1 MKRIKCYSEFINE
14 EISFGKLVTGIA
26 LSALGF
32 FKPIQVSAQEFDSND
47 VKKIAV
53 DTRSDKEFQTKLKK
67 CVENSK
73 KWWLERLKEQRTKN
87 RLQNLHSLSDEEVG
101 DYIKKYTDLIN
112 NFKVVVFDND
122 KLVSFAKE
130 LGSDHKSTA
139 GMVVTAV
146 PETVFIS
153 YNKCKSYDEKTLTN
167 IISHEL
173 QHLLD
178 TILETTPY
186 GYIRGIFADM
196 ERPSYDRN
204 SIVKRISDE
213 FGISEL
219 EASEYEETW
228 SELKDIYIEKLGRDF
243 LENPK
248 EINARVRDMRGY
260 FGKEGIDD
268 KITVEDIKNYVR
280 ELRDLDGADSS
291 IDLIIIKWLDLGCPD
306 LKKMLKDYNS
316 FTKGEDDTTTRI

>member
-1 MKRIKCYSEFINE
+1 MKRIKCYNEFISE

-32 FKPIQVSAQEFDSND
+32 FKPFQASAQEFDNNL
-47 VKKIAV
+47 VKEITV
-53 DTRSDKEFQTKLKK
+53 DTRTDKEFQTKLNK

-73 KWWLERLKEQRTKN
+73 EWWLKRLKEQRTKN
-87 RLQNLHSLSDEEVG
+87 RLQNFHSLSDEEVD
-101 DYIKKYTDLIN
+101 DYIQKYTDLIN
-112 NFKVVVFDND
+112 NFRVIVFDNN
-122 KLVSFAKE
+122 K
-130 LGSDHKSTA
+130 LGSEHQTTA
-139 GMVVTAV
+139 GMVVTAI
-146 PETVFIS
+146 PKTVFIS

-167 IISHEL
+167 VISHEL

-196 ERPSYDRN
+196 EKPNYDRN
-204 SIVKRISDE
+204 SIVKKISTE

-228 SELKDIYIEKLGRDF
+228 SELKDLYIEKLGRDF

-248 EINARVRDMRGY
+248 EVNARVRDMRGY

-268 KITVEDIKNYVR
+268 KITVDDIKNYVR
-280 ELRDLDGADSS
+280 ELRDLEGSDSS

-316 FTKGEDDTTTRI
+316 FTKGEDDSTTRI